1 MSPKLGLPSPFY
13 TPWIRHLGTC
23 TCGRLTN
30 QFHGYHS
37 SCRRGR
43 GSSVE
48 QALEYMNHTFYEF
61 PFWGFSN
68 FHPGFLS
75 MRFNG
80 CINQQPL
87 QPWLEDQRS
96 VFFMFLKNQTY
107 LNLRSILKSF
117 AGVVILVFKATYP
130 ISIYGDFLVTE
141 EEFSSR

>member
-1 MSPKLGLPSPFY
+1 MEKHSGRV
-13 TPWIRHLGTC
+13 THLNVFKC
-23 TCGRLTN
+23 ALAC
-30 QFHGYHS
+30 QK
-37 SCRRGR
+37 C
-43 GSSVE
+43 VE
-48 QALEYMNHTFYEF
+48 H
-61 PFWGFSN
+61 
-68 FHPGFLS
+68 
-75 MRFNG
+75 G